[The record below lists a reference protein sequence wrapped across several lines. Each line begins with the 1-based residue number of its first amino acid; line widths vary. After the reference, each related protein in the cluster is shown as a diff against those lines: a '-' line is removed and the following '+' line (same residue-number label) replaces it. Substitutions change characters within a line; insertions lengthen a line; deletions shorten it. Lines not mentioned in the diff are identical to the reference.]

1 MPYSVRCKACSSSF
15 AIPDEIWDKRVKGRI
30 ATLKCRSCKA
40 EIHVDGTKEG
50 VVQLSVAPPAAP
62 VSSPAATASPTPEPA
77 AAPTAAAALR
87 VAAPNTPTI
96 SEAASISETT
106 TSLGIAASPAIA
118 TTASPMPPR
127 AGAGGFSNKPSAKAA
142 QEIAAA
148 DAGWSLMPPP
158 GDLERVGLSPKPTP
172 AAVTPKLTEPTPAA
186 PTPAPPPVA
195 NTAPTASVPP
205 ISISPDSVEDLPP
218 DPHLWVVSYGEDDDR
233 ELTEKQIATELI
245 KGHITLST
253 IVWQEGMD
261 EWLPISGVKVL
272 AKYAPAQRPAPI
284 RLAKSAVTSKA
295 GAQPARAATAPTTAK
310 TGSTVPRQ
318 AAQPSEKQPS
328 SPVVDP
334 KTSPKGKDPEP
345 KTATKATAAAQAQ
358 GPQPAASEG
367 RSGKGPPPLTK
378 SIDSKALETK
388 RHAAATNAGS
398 KVPANKVAIATS
410 GSSGAGQQG
419 GKPPPLGRRPLTADV
434 ASPWTQEDPN
444 EEVLTS
450 APDVGAAIQAKVATS
465 AIGNAAPAAAVA
477 EQSTP
482 SQRSAAKASIRP
494 PKPVETATSL
504 VRRTEGASGQDLLIT
519 DDDFLAM
526 QRRYPKWALP
536 AGIVGGMALIGLL
549 VVALNSGEQPP
560 TLPATPAADT
570 NAVLRENPAA
580 NQAQPRHRQ
589 PDLNAIPTGLGVA
602 SDEKDFA
609 KLFAQSALKTSG
621 TFDVKAAEQATKN
634 VMELA
639 ARCRVAPDPSG
650 QARVVITFSTAGQVL
665 SVQIGSPYAN
675 TTTGKCIEKALRQ
688 IRTRAFQGEPGRLP
702 LTVPI
707 H

>member
-77 AAPTAAAALR
+77 SAPTAAAALR
-87 VAAPNTPTI
+87 VAAPTTPAI
-96 SEAASISETT
+96 SEVASVSATA
-106 TSLGIAASPAIA
+106 TSLGAA
-118 TTASPMPPR
+118 TASPMPPR

-142 QEIAAA
+142 QEVAAA
-148 DAGWSLMPPP
+148 DVGWSLMPPP
-158 GDLERVGLSPKPTP
+158 GDLERVGLSPKPAP
-172 AAVTPKLTEPTPAA
+172 AATTPKLMEPAPAA
-186 PTPAPPPVA
+186 PTPAPTPVA
-195 NTAPTASVPP
+195 NTAPAASVPP
-205 ISISPDSVEDLPP
+205 ISISPDSVEDLAP

-272 AKYAPAQRPAPI
+272 SKYAPAQRPAPI

-295 GAQPARAATAPTTAK
+295 GAQPARTAATPTTGKA
-310 TGSTVPRQ
+310 GSTVPRQ
-318 AAQPSEKQPS
+318 AAQPHDKQPS
-328 SPVVDP
+328 GPVVDT
-334 KTSPKGKDPEP
+334 KISPKGKDPEP
-345 KTATKATAAAQAQ
+345 KTATVATAAAQAQ
-358 GPQPAASEG
+358 GPQPAVSEG
-367 RSGKGPPPLTK
+367 RSAKGPPPLTK
-378 SIDSKALETK
+378 SIDAKTLETK
-388 RHAAATNAGS
+388 RHAAAATAGS
-398 KVPANKVAIATS
+398 KVPTNKAAIAAS
-410 GSSGAGQQG
+410 GSSNAGQQG
-419 GKPPPLGRRPLTADV
+419 GKPPPLGRRPLTAADA
-434 ASPWTQEDPN
+434 ASPWTPEDPS
-444 EEVLTS
+444 EEVFTS
-450 APDVGAAIQAKVATS
+450 APDVGAAIRAKGATS
-465 AIGNAAPAAAVA
+465 AAGNAAPAAAKA
-477 EQSTP
+477 ERSAP
-482 SQRSAAKASIRP
+482 SQTSAAKASIRP

-526 QRRYPKWALP
+526 QQRYPKWALP
-536 AGIVGGMALIGLL
+536 AGIAGGLALIGLL
-549 VVALNSGEQPP
+549 VFALNSGEQPP